1 MGVGQM
7 SPGGLSSA
15 GQSRGARRDRPSRW
29 QQLSLRTRIAA
40 FIAVVVCTVTLIL
53 GGLIGQSSLIQLRGT
68 IGASV
73 AMAAARIAERLN
85 AEMSARSRELR
96 LLATLDPLG
105 RNAAPAAPAT
115 PAASDAANAAATQA
129 TADQPA
135 TAAAAQHAAAD
146 RAARVKTLL
155 DDLVRTTRSY
165 QSIAI
170 TDVEGHV
177 LATSD
182 GDAADGTMS
191 AGTPALE
198 LSSPIQ
204 SADGTVL
211 GKVVGRIRWNWA
223 REVANGT
230 LMASGERDDRR
241 EAFLVNGRGRIVIGP
256 PGSVGQT
263 LSVPVIARTGAG
275 FVDSV
280 VEAWPDGQEYL
291 TGTAV
296 AASDAPGSGAP
307 NRWTVLVRERLE
319 DAYAPAYALRNK
331 ILALGITLAATFALM
346 GWIVAGWVTAPLKEI
361 AVAAERLRQGDDVE
375 LPRIGGPPE
384 IHSLSRS
391 LRALVATLTRNQVA
405 LDEMQELALRDPLT
419 GLLNRNGLRLHLQ
432 NAMLSARAEGS
443 GLLVNDKLGH
453 AAGDQLLMLVARRLS
468 AAMRSGD
475 AVARLGGDEFVLALR
490 APDGVSDAA
499 ARALAERV
507 LLAISAPYDLAGSV
521 AHVGG
526 SLGGAAW
533 PEQAEARN
541 DAAGRYPSDPM
552 KLDGV
557 FEKADAALYMV
568 KRSGK
573 GRVLM
578 HGEALSVA

>member
-1 MGVGQM
+1 
-7 SPGGLSSA
+7 
-15 GQSRGARRDRPSRW
+15 
-29 QQLSLRTRIAA
+29 
-40 FIAVVVCTVTLIL
+40 
-53 GGLIGQSSLIQLRGT
+53 
-68 IGASV
+68 
-73 AMAAARIAERLN
+73 
-85 AEMSARSRELR
+85 
-96 LLATLDPLG
+96 
-105 RNAAPAAPAT
+105 
-115 PAASDAANAAATQA
+115 
-129 TADQPA
+129 
-135 TAAAAQHAAAD
+135 
-146 RAARVKTLL
+146 
-155 DDLVRTTRSY
+155 
-165 QSIAI
+165 
-170 TDVEGHV
+170 
-177 LATSD
+177 
-182 GDAADGTMS
+182 
-191 AGTPALE
+191 
-198 LSSPIQ
+198 
-204 SADGTVL
+204 
-211 GKVVGRIRWNWA
+211 
-223 REVANGT
+223 
-230 LMASGERDDRR
+230 
-241 EAFLVNGRGRIVIGP
+241 
-256 PGSVGQT
+256 
-263 LSVPVIARTGAG
+263 
-275 FVDSV
+275 
-280 VEAWPDGQEYL
+280 
-291 TGTAV
+291 
-296 AASDAPGSGAP
+296 
-307 NRWTVLVRERLE
+307 
-319 DAYAPAYALRNK
+319 
-331 ILALGITLAATFALM
+331 
-346 GWIVAGWVTAPLKEI
+346 
-361 AVAAERLRQGDDVE
+361 
-375 LPRIGGPPE
+375 
-384 IHSLSRS
+384 
-391 LRALVATLTRNQVA
+391 VA

-443 GLLVNDKLGH
+443 GLLVFVCDLDGFKAVNDKLGH